1 MDSNDFLWGLAVQNL
16 EFCRHHENQRQG
28 VTNFAFVAS
37 GILVSIIGMDQQLT
51 TFDALPA
58 GLLVIIGLFGAV
70 VSYKH
75 YERFNHHYER
85 FRGLRSELE
94 KKLQT
99 NVSAMN
105 LEADERN
112 EKAFPYTS
120 RRPLARFWLGL
131 HLLVVG
137 LWVLLLVLIWF
148 AS

>member
-1 MDSNDFLWGLAVQNL
+1 MDANDFIWGLAVQNL
-16 EFCRHHENQRQG
+16 EYCRHHENQRQG

-37 GILVSIIGMDQQLT
+37 GILVSIIGMDQRLN

-70 VSYKH
+70 ASHEH

-85 FRGLRSELE
+85 FRGLRRELE
-94 KKLQT
+94 KRLQT
-99 NVSAMN
+99 DLSAIN
-105 LEADERN
+105 LNADERN

-120 RRPLARFWLGL
+120 KRPLARFWRGL

-137 LWVLLLVLIWF
+137 LGVLLLVLIHF